1 MRYILVIATIL
12 ATSLLSR
19 GAPVSNRRESEIN
32 STELLPGAP
41 VNTATGHHDDLVHP
55 SLTTRSEYRYP
66 QLVRRVETQLD
77 TLRKQIEEHKNRKK
91 KHKEDWDH
99 YDDAVCSTP
108 EEERVKDLQIA
119 RYSYL
124 MQAENNYIAALEAK
138 VEMRK
143 NHLST
148 KIGLA
153 RVTKCTESAKDW
165 EIRASALEEEIQ
177 RLKGKA
183 RGA

>member
-32 STELLPGAP
+32 STELPPGAP
-41 VNTATGHHDDLVHP
+41 VNTATGHHVHP

-66 QLVRRVETQLD
+66 QLVRRVETQSK
-77 TLRKQIEEHKNRKK
+77 TLQKQIEEHKHRKEEHETNWNHHHDIK
-91 KHKEDWDH
+91 GL
-99 YDDAVCSTP
+99 TP
-108 EEERVKDLQIA
+108 EEKRVNDLQMT

-124 MQAENNYIAALEAK
+124 MEAEDDYIAALEAK

-153 RVTKCTESAKDW
+153 RVKDSTDSAEDW
-165 EIRASALEEEIQ
+165 KIRASALEEEIQ
-177 RLKGKA
+177 RLKGKG